1 MFEVTVSQRARKT
14 SKKLPEHFKRRII
27 ELLLVL
33 RETPVPAEH
42 FDIKKLKGYTDTYRA
57 RIGDIRVIYEV
68 SWSRRAI
75 SVLLIE
81 MRRSIYNQ

>member
-1 MFEVTVSQRARKT
+1 LFEVTISQRARKT
-14 SKKLPEHFKRRII
+14 SKKLPEHSKRRII

-57 RIGDIRVIYEV
+57 RIGDVRVVYEV
-68 SWSRRAI
+68 SWKRREI

-81 MRRSIYNQ
+81 MRRSVYS